1 MIDELELM
9 WKEMHF
15 IIFDLFVSG
24 KRIADN
30 QDRQIRYNVILRRV
44 RVTIV
49 VVEKKYVLT
58 VLSVFL

>member
-1 MIDELELM
+1 MIDDLEDM

-15 IIFDLFVSG
+15 VIIDLFMSG
-24 KRIADN
+24 NRIADR

-49 VVEKKYVLT
+49 DVEKK
-58 VLSVFL
+58 